1 MFTNIRSA
9 WGFAGVVLF
18 LIALYLLLNN
28 SKGATSLANS
38 FFSGSTKFARTLQ
51 GR

>member
-1 MFTNIRSA
+1 MFTSIRSIYGA
-9 WGFAGVVLF
+9 LGVMLF

-28 SKGATSLANS
+28 SKGATALISS
-38 FFSGSTKFARTLQ
+38 STKGTNTIFRTLQ